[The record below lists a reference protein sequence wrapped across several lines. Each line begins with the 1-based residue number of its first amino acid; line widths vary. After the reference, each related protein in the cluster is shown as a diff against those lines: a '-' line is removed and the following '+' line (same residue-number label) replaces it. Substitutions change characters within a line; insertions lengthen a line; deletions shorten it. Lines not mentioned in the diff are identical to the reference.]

1 MSDGGPEP
9 EGPEPEG
16 AGPRA
21 LPKSGLGLSA
31 LGLGTAWIGE
41 RGNPGGAAGAAA
53 TVNQALVQGL
63 SYVDTAPHYGIGMAE
78 RRIGPAL
85 AGRPRESFAVSTK
98 VGRVISEQAGTE
110 TFDFSPAAIRA
121 SLAGSLDRLG
131 LAAVD
136 VVYVHDPDFA
146 EEEARAAAFPVLRE
160 WRRDGAVTA
169 IGAGMNQA
177 AMLDRFVT
185 DPDLDLDV
193 VLLAGRYTLLDQ
205 SGLTLLGHCH
215 ERGVGVVLGGG
226 FNSGILA
233 DPRPG
238 AAVRLGAPGRGQ
250 RAQRPG
256 QPGRAGGEPGVRDD
270 RDPGRVL
277 GSAPVRGAARAS
289 GAGARGGLRA
299 SGAEGL
305 PGHGVGAPGQRV
317 GPGHLDDLAH
327 GRFGLPVVAL
337 ADGRGHPGVVGQRVL
352 VVADRLG
359 VDGPDRAHGDA
370 DHIVHVQ
377 QQVVLGGEEDGPVK
391 GEVGL
396 YEGARFVGGGPES
409 GHGRLDLLQPG
420 RGPCLS
426 GQPGRARLEGDPEV
440 GQRGDVLAADRVG
453 EPPPEHVGVEQVPR
467 LPGPDARA
475 RTGAGLDQALA
486 REDLHPFAQGRAA
499 QAELGDQLLLGGD
512 QLARREYSPD
522 DLPAQLVHNLPV
534 PGPVRIRRLLSHDL
548 PW

>member
-9 EGPEPEG
+9 EVAGPEV

-41 RGNPGGAAGAAA
+41 RGNPGGADGAVA
-53 TVNQALVQGL
+53 TVDRALAQGL
-63 SYVDTAPHYGIGMAE
+63 SYVDTAPHYGIGLAE

-98 VGRVISEQAGTE
+98 VGRVISEQAGSE
-110 TFDFSPAAIRA
+110 TFDFSAAAIRA

-205 SGLTLLGHCH
+205 SGLTLLGHCL
-215 ERGVGVVLGGG
+215 ERGVGVVLGGV

-238 AAVRLGAPGRGQ
+238 ATYDYQRAPG
-250 RAQRPG
+250 
-256 QPGRAGGEPGVRDD
+256 ELV
-270 RDPGRVL
+270 
-277 GSAPVRGAARAS
+277 ARARAMAAVCERHGVPLPAAALQFGWGHPAVVS
-289 GAGARGGLRA
+289 VLNGPANPAELAANLEFATTAIPAACWDQLR
-299 SGAEGL
+299 AEGL
-305 PGHGVGAPGQRV
+305 LAP
-317 GPGHLDDLAH
+317 
-327 GRFGLPVVAL
+327 PV
-337 ADGRGHPGVVGQRVL
+337 
-352 VVADRLG
+352 
-359 VDGPDRAHGDA
+359 
-370 DHIVHVQ
+370 
-377 QQVVLGGEEDGPVK
+377 
-391 GEVGL
+391 
-396 YEGARFVGGGPES
+396 
-409 GHGRLDLLQPG
+409 
-420 RGPCLS
+420 
-426 GQPGRARLEGDPEV
+426 
-440 GQRGDVLAADRVG
+440 
-453 EPPPEHVGVEQVPR
+453 
-467 LPGPDARA
+467 
-475 RTGAGLDQALA
+475 
-486 REDLHPFAQGRAA
+486 
-499 QAELGDQLLLGGD
+499 
-512 QLARREYSPD
+512 
-522 DLPAQLVHNLPV
+522 PV
-534 PGPVRIRRLLSHDL
+534 PGEG
-548 PW
+548 

>member
-205 SGLTLLGHCH
+205 SGLPLLGHCH
-215 ERGVGVVLGGG
+215 ERGVGVVLGGV

-238 AAVRLGAPGRGQ
+238 VTYDYQRAPG
-250 RAQRPG
+250 
-256 QPGRAGGEPGVRDD
+256 E
-270 RDPGRVL
+270 
-277 GSAPVRGAARAS
+277 
-289 GAGARGGLRA
+289 
-299 SGAEGL
+299 
-305 PGHGVGAPGQRV
+305 
-317 GPGHLDDLAH
+317 
-327 GRFGLPVVAL
+327 
-337 ADGRGHPGVVGQRVL
+337 L
-352 VVADRLG
+352 V
-359 VDGPDRAHGDA
+359 
-370 DHIVHVQ
+370 
-377 QQVVLGGEEDGPVK
+377 
-391 GEVGL
+391 
-396 YEGARFVGGGPES
+396 
-409 GHGRLDLLQPG
+409 
-420 RGPCLS
+420 
-426 GQPGRARLEGDPEV
+426 
-440 GQRGDVLAADRVG
+440 
-453 EPPPEHVGVEQVPR
+453 
-467 LPGPDARA
+467 ARA
-475 RTGAGLDQALA
+475 RAMAAVCERHGVPLPAAALQFGWG
-486 REDLHPFAQGRAA
+486 HPAVVSVLNGPANP
-499 QAELGDQLLLGGD
+499 AELAANLEFATTAIPAACWDQLRSEGLL
-512 QLARREYSPD
+512 A
-522 DLPAQLVHNLPV
+522 PAVPV
-534 PGPVRIRRLLSHDL
+534 PGEG
-548 PW
+548 